1 MPPEVALAQLPK
13 PHNLSMS
20 FVFSIRDYFARF
32 DVWDWDYQ
40 MAERVLLCAM
50 AGRNFGRQRYG
61 FKAIWGRSPALLGIL
76 QRGKLP
82 RLVLARSCRRD
93 RPYLSLNAQ
102 S

>member
-1 MPPEVALAQLPK
+1 MSVLAQLPK

-20 FVFSIRDYFARF
+20 FVFSIRDYFSRF

-61 FKAIWGRSPALLGIL
+61 FKAIWDGHRLCWGFYSGEKF
-76 QRGKLP
+76 RGWFLRGP
-82 RLVLARSCRRD
+82 IGAID
-93 RPYLSLNAQ
+93 RI
-102 S
+102 